1 MKTGHTLVS
10 NSPSEVVLIGKARQ
24 LQRIDMQDEAVIVSQ
39 MSSKQV
45 EVVVSK
51 MDGSA
56 SRFPTREVVERE
68 WGKDELRVV
77 ARGFAPFHHAPS
89 TMHLAP
95 RTVHTEQSTS

>member
-1 MKTGHTLVS
+1 
-10 NSPSEVVLIGKARQ
+10 
-24 LQRIDMQDEAVIVSQ
+24 MQDEAVIVSQ

-68 WGKDELRVV
+68 WGKDELRQPSYWEYGDATSNWESCYPMCQEVDCSECTV
-77 ARGFAPFHHAPS
+77 RGARYMVEGAW
-89 TMHLAP
+89 
-95 RTVHTEQSTS
+95 